1 MKRTWTA
8 LALAGAMV
16 FQLAACGTSGD
27 SSSSSASGGTEAA
40 LVLSDQAVT
49 LDGSTV
55 SEGTDGAVTVSHDI
69 VYYQADQGED
79 YGEGTAD
86 DEHTAEEADAHTVVT
101 IRKAGTY
108 RVSGSLSAGQ
118 LAVDLGDDAK
128 TDPSAV
134 VTLILDGVDITC
146 TVAPAVIFYNVYEC
160 DADFVSYDNEETE
173 NYVSSPTV
181 DTSAAG
187 ANVILADGSVN
198 NISGSYVARIYKE
211 GTTKKLHKYDGAFYS
226 KMSMNIGGESEGD
239 GVLNITG
246 ENEGLDTELH
256 LTINGGV
263 INIQAQDDGINVNE
277 DGVSVATINGGT
289 LQINAGLGA
298 EGDGIDSNGFLVIN
312 GGNVY
317 TMANQASPDGGLD
330 ADEDI
335 LINGGY
341 VVATGIRN
349 DPVSDD
355 SAQQYIQLA
364 FASVLPAGSQIAL
377 TDGSGA
383 QLLSFTLEK
392 SAQSVVFSSP
402 DLKQDVDY
410 TLTVNGVTQQY
421 TGASAGG
428 MGPGNG
434 GQPPELPDGAQPGD
448 DQQSGQ
454 QPPQNDGQQPP
465 EKPDGSQAPG
475 DNGQQPPEK
484 PDGSDQQDRPQPPE
498 NGGQAPDGQPGQ
510 DQSQDSQAEPSTQ
523 FTLTGDHHAFSGISD
538 SSNS

>member
-1 MKRTWTA
+1 M
-8 LALAGAMV
+8 
-16 FQLAACGTSGD
+16 
-27 SSSSSASGGTEAA
+27 
-40 LVLSDQAVT
+40 
-49 LDGSTV
+49 
-55 SEGTDGAVTVSHDI
+55 
-69 VYYQADQGED
+69 
-79 YGEGTAD
+79 
-86 DEHTAEEADAHTVVT
+86 
-101 IRKAGTY
+101 
-108 RVSGSLSAGQ
+108 
-118 LAVDLGDDAK
+118 
-128 TDPSAV
+128 

-160 DADFVSYDNEETE
+160 DADFVAYDNEETD

-277 DGVSVATINGGT
+277 DGVSVVTVNGGT

-341 VVATGIRN
+341 VVAVGIRN
-349 DPVSDD
+349 DPISDD
-355 SAQQYIQLA
+355 SAQQYIQLT

-377 TDGSGA
+377 TDDSGD

-392 SAQSVVFSSP
+392 SAQSIVFSSP

-410 TLTVNGVTQQY
+410 TLTVDGVTQR
-421 TGASAGG
+421 TPHLRRRH
-428 MGPGNG
+428 GPGNAASPG
-434 GQPPELPDGAQPGD
+434 APRRASSPVTAPPSQD
-448 DQQSGQ
+448 GQ
-454 QPPQNDGQQPP
+454 QPPQSDGQQPP
-465 EKPDGSQAPG
+465 EKPDGSQAPNT
-475 DNGQQPPEK
+475 NGQQPPEK
-484 PDGSDQQDRPQPPE
+484 PDGDSAQQDRPQPPE
-498 NGGQAPDGQPGQ
+498 NGGQAPDGQAPGTQPGQ
-510 DQSQDSQAEPSTQ
+510 NQTQDSQTEPSTQ

-538 SSNS
+538 SENG